1 LSTPH
6 HVRFPRRSPLRLRER
21 GLAVFMHP
29 AASQGGG
36 KRALNA
42 HVAVTGALLPDLS
55 LLARPDRSPSRI
67 AVSPFV
73 VRPGYACGGALSRH
87 RRGYAGSLRRAERA
101 RRKGTRA
108 VARAWGFA
116 CTPKE
121 RCVST
126 SPRQVYAFT
135 PRCGSEAS
143 LVASRTRFSTVPLF
157 RACLTTVRG
166 FVRGTLCRREN
177 QWMRNSGRQAAG
189 QGAAAEAQL
198 EHDTRAAKNN
208 PTVGVA
214 GRGAPMAPV
223 NTPFLATPFP

>member
-1 LSTPH
+1 MSTPH

-126 SPRQVYAFT
+126 SPADPPSLRLYPALWLRGLAGGVPHSFLD
-135 PRCGSEAS
+135 GSTIPCMSDYRAG
-143 LVASRTRFSTVPLF
+143 F
-157 RACLTTVRG
+157 RARNAVPP
-166 FVRGTLCRREN
+166 RE
-177 QWMRNSGRQAAG
+177 
-189 QGAAAEAQL
+189 
-198 EHDTRAAKNN
+198 
-208 PTVGVA
+208 
-214 GRGAPMAPV
+214 PV
-223 NTPFLATPFP
+223 DA